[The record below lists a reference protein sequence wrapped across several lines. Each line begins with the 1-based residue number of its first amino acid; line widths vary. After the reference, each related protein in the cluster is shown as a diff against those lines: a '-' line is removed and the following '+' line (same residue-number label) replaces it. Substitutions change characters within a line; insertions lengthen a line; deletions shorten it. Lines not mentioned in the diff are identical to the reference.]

1 MTAAKYWG
9 LRTGQGLVTND
20 ATLEICVTWRIKN
33 CLMTSTLAPLVLVQP
48 LLLLYF
54 QGITRKLELW
64 WIFWRRRKPEHE
76 KEIQERTN
84 GRVKYIW
91 SRVFCFLFFCFFWC
105 CNFVI
110 QTVYFCNMSLF
121 LVLVFF
127 RSGVSSMFA
136 SAEEVQYFNLIL
148 LLSSCLL
155 ASPLR
160 SFLRLLE
167 SWKEQKQK
175 VLFLTFKRS
184 NTNAT
189 EKFFF
194 GNKCCFS

>member
-1 MTAAKYWG
+1 M
-9 LRTGQGLVTND
+9 
-20 ATLEICVTWRIKN
+20 
-33 CLMTSTLAPLVLVQP
+33 
-48 LLLLYF
+48 
-54 QGITRKLELW
+54 
-64 WIFWRRRKPEHE
+64 
-76 KEIQERTN
+76 
-84 GRVKYIW
+84 
-91 SRVFCFLFFCFFWC
+91 
-105 CNFVI
+105 I

-167 SWKEQKQK
+167 S
-175 VLFLTFKRS
+175 
-184 NTNAT
+184 A
-189 EKFFF
+189 
-194 GNKCCFS
+194 